1 MGCALH
7 DAFGRQVT
15 YLRLSLTDR
24 CDLRCV
30 YCMQEAMQF
39 LPRRE
44 LLSLEEMD
52 RLASAFIARGVRKL
66 RITGGEPL
74 VRKGVIG
81 LFQSLSRHLRSG
93 ALDELTLTTN
103 GTQLARHAEALA
115 ACGVRRVNVS
125 LDTLDPVRFRAL
137 TRRGDLAVVLA
148 GIAAAKAAGLRVKL
162 NAVALRGST
171 EAEIFDLLGFA
182 AREGHDL
189 SLIETMPLGDTG
201 EDRTAQ
207 YLPLDVLR
215 AQIASRLT
223 LRPSAHRSGGPAR
236 YAEVQE
242 TGQRI
247 GFITPMTEHFCATC
261 NRVRVSCTGMLYPCL
276 GHEGATDLRAA
287 LRGSEADA
295 GLQRAIDAG
304 LAAKPAGH
312 ESRLMH
318 SAHRRWRGICRRW
331 EGRRDGADWDFNGL
345 RPRGARG
352 LYRFGRAG
360 DCGLADAGD
369 HLAMGAGAAD
379 YPGRV

>member
-189 SLIETMPLGDTG
+189 SLIETMPLGETG

-207 YLPLDVLR
+207 YLPLDLLR
-215 AQIASRLT
+215 ARIGSRLS

-236 YAEVQE
+236 YYDVVE

-276 GHEGATDLRAA
+276 GDEHATDLRAA

-295 GLQRAIDAG
+295 ALQRAIDAG

-312 ESRLMH
+312 EFQVDALGAPVLTRHM
-318 SAHRRWRGICRRW
+318 SALG
-331 EGRRDGADWDFNGL
+331 G
-345 RPRGARG
+345 
-352 LYRFGRAG
+352 
-360 DCGLADAGD
+360 
-369 HLAMGAGAAD
+369 
-379 YPGRV
+379 